1 MACGS
6 TMKSSR
12 RQTNWPTQQRGQALV
27 ESLVALLWLT
37 PLWFALLFLAE
48 LLAAQQ
54 AAISSVRHAVM
65 LSHLT
70 DGGLPKADIAA
81 IARTRYASTSS
92 DTPWMPKSLRL
103 QMQLEEAKPL
113 PSAKQLHELAQGTL
127 LPASFVTGSDFGL
140 PTSSGIHARA
150 QWSFRLPDFLPAAQT
165 ETPIVITEQLSA
177 LHRDWSSRSDV
188 DTRDR
193 VVGMTVQS
201 RLTEATAVFDVVRPV
216 ISIIEPAFERFCP
229 GRLDVDIVPSDRT
242 VGSPGGDARSRA
254 C

>member
-1 MACGS
+1 M
-6 TMKSSR
+6 
-12 RQTNWPTQQRGQALV
+12 
-27 ESLVALLWLT
+27 
-37 PLWFALLFLAE
+37 

-92 DTPWMPKSLRL
+92 DTPWMPKSLSL
-103 QMQLEEAKPL
+103 QIQLEEAKPL
-113 PSAKQLHELAQGTL
+113 PSPKQLHELAQGSL
-127 LPASFVTGSDFGL
+127 LPARVVTGGNFGL
-140 PTSSGIHARA
+140 PVSSGVQARA
-150 QWSFRLPDFLPAAQT
+150 QWSFRLPDFLAANDAK
-165 ETPIVITEQLSA
+165 TPIVITEQLSA
-177 LHRDWSSRSDV
+177 LHHGWSSRSDL

-193 VVGMTVQS
+193 VIGMTVQA
-201 RLTEATAVFDVVRPV
+201 RLREATMVFDVVRPV
-216 ISIIEPAFERFCP
+216 ISIVEPAFERFCP

-242 VGSPGGDARSRA
+242 VGSMGGDARSRS